1 MVFHKLFVT
10 HVTGAVRKVRLKFDT
25 RKSIESLRLSVL
37 FPVDWKI
44 TSVAYLNQR
53 RPHG

>member
-10 HVTGAVRKVRLKFDT
+10 HTTGAIRKIRLKFDT
-25 RKSIESLRLSVL
+25 KHSIESLRLSVL
-37 FPVDWKI
+37 FPIGWKI

-53 RPHG
+53 R